1 MDFVKVKN
9 SQLAAKRKTMKKTI
23 AIRRED
29 KNEWEKRVP
38 LVPDD
43 VRWLKE
49 KHGIRIIVQPSKI
62 RIFSDED
69 FRSAGAEISEDL
81 TEASVILAV
90 KEIPAALFEKNK
102 TYVFFSH
109 TIKGQAYNMQ
119 MLKTMTNLQ
128 CNLIDYE
135 RVLDEKNQRL
145 IFFGRYA
152 GLAGMLDTMHAF
164 GQKLQA
170 RGMVTPFAKIRQ
182 AYQYDSLEQAKAEI
196 TAIGKEIDEHG
207 FPSELCPLV
216 VGFAG
221 YGNVSRGAQEIFD
234 LLPYKILSAE
244 AMVEMFEN
252 FSNDNL
258 NLYKVVFSEDDLV
271 RAKQGTFD
279 LQEYYSHPEKYESKF
294 ENYLPLLSIL
304 VNCIYWTEKYP
315 RLVSKRYLKDRT
327 ILESSLRLQ
336 VIGDISCDIDG
347 SIEITR
353 KATKPDNAYYTYFAE
368 NDRFED
374 GVQPLGVTVMAVDN
388 LPCEFPRE
396 SSVEFSAVLRDFVPE
411 IAAADFGRGPENLHL
426 PIPIKKALVLH
437 RGDFGPEYQY
447 MKNFLK

>member
-1 MDFVKVKN
+1 VDFVKVKN
-9 SQLAAKRKTMKKTI
+9 SHLTAKRKTMEKTI
-23 AIRRED
+23 GIRRED

-49 KHGIRIIVQPSKI
+49 KHGIRTMVQPSKI

-69 FRSAGAEISEDL
+69 FRRAGAEISEDL
-81 TEASVILAV
+81 GKASVIFAV
-90 KEIPAALFEKNK
+90 KEIPASLFEKNK

-109 TIKGQAYNMQ
+109 TIKGQAYNMP
-119 MLKTMTNLQ
+119 MLKDMIRLQ

-135 RVLDEKNQRL
+135 RVLNEKNQRL

-152 GLAGMLDTMHAF
+152 GLAGMLDTLHAY

-170 RGMVTPFAKIRQ
+170 RGVATPFARIRQ

-196 TAIGKEIDEHG
+196 TAIGNAIDEHG
-207 FPSELCPLV
+207 FPLELCPLV

-234 LLPYKILSAE
+234 LLPHKILSAE
-244 AMVEMFEN
+244 ALVEMAEN

-258 NLYKVVFSEDDLV
+258 NLFKVVFSEDDLV
-271 RAKQGTFD
+271 RPKQGVFD
-279 LQEYYSHPEKYESKF
+279 LQDYYAYPEKYEAKF

-327 ILESSLRLQ
+327 VLESNLNLQ

-353 KATKPDNAYYTYFAE
+353 KATKPDAAYYTYFAE

-396 SSVEFSAVLRDFVPE
+396 SSQEFSAVLRDFVPE
-411 IAAADFGRGPENLHL
+411 IAAADFGRTPENLQL
-426 PIPIKKALVLH
+426 PFPIQKALVLH
-437 RGDFGPEYQY
+437 RGDFGREYQY
-447 MKNFLK
+447 MKEFVK